1 LPDLKRLN
9 ASLVAISPQ
18 LPRYLL
24 ELKTQSKLGFDLLFD
39 KGNAVAATFG
49 VAMQHPPELIDV
61 YRRIKV
67 DLEVYNGDTLW
78 RLPAPARIVVDRHGI
93 VRNINTDPDYTRRP
107 EPSDTVAV
115 VAALG

>member
-1 LPDLKRLN
+1 LPDLKRLD

-18 LPRYLL
+18 LPSFLL
-24 ELKTQSKLGFDLLFD
+24 ELKTQSNLGFDLLFD
-39 KGNAVAATFG
+39 RGCAVAATFG
-49 VAMQHPPELIDV
+49 VAMHFPPDLIDV

-93 VRNINTDPDYTRRP
+93 VRHIDTDPDYTRRP
-107 EPSDTVAV
+107 EPSETVAV